1 MLEDVERFLAEH
13 DYSTETLD
21 KYRRFLGDLSA
32 LIAREGLQV
41 EAITPVDLRHWL
53 DGRTTWGAMM
63 KYVAS
68 CATRGFFR
76 WRFGEAHPAAHFRMK
91 RPTAGPQRTLAA
103 DELSKILA
111 ACEGDSEVRIRDRAL
126 VMLALDTGLRSLE
139 ICRLETRH
147 VDLEQRVLTAFV
159 KGRKWRQAWFS
170 KPTAEAVAQ
179 WLEIR
184 QRIARAGIPTVFV
197 ALGGRRNAR
206 SARGEPLARYG
217 LTVIMRYL
225 ARRAGVRT
233 FGPHS
238 FRRSM
243 CVNALRRNAPSRVVQ
258 KMGGWSSIEMVEV
271 YSRNMEL
278 SAGDLDGFFATSKE
292 SEL

>member
-1 MLEDVERFLAEH
+1 MFQDIERFLAEH
-13 DYSTETLD
+13 DYSTETLE
-21 KYRRFLGDLSA
+21 KYRRFLGDLA
-32 LIAREGLQV
+32 VVLAEKGLAP
-41 EAITPVDLRHWL
+41 EATSSTDLRQWL
-53 DGRTTWGAMM
+53 DGRTTWGPMM

-76 WRFGEAHPAAHFRMK
+76 WRFGEVHPAAHFRMK

-111 ACEGDSEVRIRDRAL
+111 ACEGDAEVAIRNRAL
-126 VMLALDTGLRSLE
+126 VMLALDTGLRSSEL
-139 ICRLETRH
+139 CGLETRH

-170 KPTAEAVAQ
+170 KPTAEAVAH
-179 WLEIR
+179 WLGIR
-184 QRIARAGIPTVFV
+184 QRIARAGVSTVFV

-278 SAGDLDGFFATSKE
+278 SAGDLDCFFVTSE
-292 SEL
+292 GE